1 MEDFKGTHAGG
12 CLCGAVRYQVSGKP
26 VWVGYCHCRSCR
38 RHSGAPVVTF
48 AAFSASQ
55 VVFTKGQ
62 RRVYNSSP
70 GVGRAFCDACGTPL
84 TWEGQSKIPERGHIF
99 EFHISTLD
107 EPETFVPTNHVF
119 YPEKLSWFDVADN
132 LPRYIG
138 LDFNSEICRHGPA
151 NVGLPK

>member
-1 MEDFKGTHAGG
+1 MEDFNAGG
-12 CLCGAVRYQVSGKP
+12 CMCGAVRYQVSGKP
-26 VWVGYCHCRSCR
+26 VWVGYCHCQSCR

-70 GVGRAFCDACGTPL
+70 GVGRAFCGACGTPL
-84 TWEGQSKIPERGHIF
+84 TWEGQSKISERGHIF

-119 YPEKLSWFDVADN
+119 YPEKLSWFDVADK

-138 LDFNSEICRHGPA
+138 LDFNSEISRHGPA
-151 NVGLPK
+151 NGGLPK